1 MPWLLVRYL
10 FKTEQTKTLPYKT
23 YSGYLWASALT
34 WWAAVIMP
42 NVPVSD
48 QTDSTSMHFLGGV
61 VAALLF
67 IYTIKVYKF
76 RFVESWQTW
85 VALYLF
91 VSGLGVLNELFE
103 LFLDSTIIDLPLT
116 ETDTW
121 WDLLAN
127 TAGAFTAYA
136 VISFYQRLKNEN
148 SKIKNP

>member
-1 MPWLLVRYL
+1 
-10 FKTEQTKTLPYKT
+10 
-23 YSGYLWASALT
+23 
-34 WWAAVIMP
+34 MP